1 MAPRPSHTRQLHK
14 KNQEKE
20 RELHSTA
27 HSSVYNCIYFYKGKL
42 LTDNPIVQSLAC
54 PPPSGGFRQHHTP
67 GLTLMLEKTHC
78 PHYSLY
84 RRLVHRSYMIDVSF
98 FFGYSLF
105 FSVSISVSLSLSLDA
120 KSTSLEVSVR
130 LGYALA
136 RHPNLLDA
144 IWRLIWF
151 PRVLAL
157 YIFISLQLMVPF
169 TLGPFFSFLVGE
181 RGCYCYPGWCRCF
194 FPYVYYSHESIS

>member
-1 MAPRPSHTRQLHK
+1 MFLS
-14 KNQEKE
+14 
-20 RELHSTA
+20 
-27 HSSVYNCIYFYKGKL
+27 SSVILF
-42 LTDNPIVQSLAC
+42 
-54 PPPSGGFRQHHTP
+54 
-67 GLTLMLEKTHC
+67 
-78 PHYSLY
+78 
-84 RRLVHRSYMIDVSF
+84 SF
-98 FFGYSLF
+98 LSR
-105 FSVSISVSLSLSLDA
+105 SLSLSLDA

-169 TLGPFFSFLVGE
+169 TLGPFFSFLVGGE
-181 RGCYCYPGWCRCF
+181 GVIVTLVGVDAFSLMYIILTR
-194 FPYVYYSHESIS
+194 VYHDQGDAHF

>member
-1 MAPRPSHTRQLHK
+1 MFLS
-14 KNQEKE
+14 
-20 RELHSTA
+20 
-27 HSSVYNCIYFYKGKL
+27 SSVIL
-42 LTDNPIVQSLAC
+42 L
-54 PPPSGGFRQHHTP
+54 
-67 GLTLMLEKTHC
+67 
-78 PHYSLY
+78 
-84 RRLVHRSYMIDVSF
+84 SF
-98 FFGYSLF
+98 LSR
-105 FSVSISVSLSLSLDA
+105 SLSLSLDA

-169 TLGPFFSFLVGE
+169 TLGPFFFLFLWGE
-181 RGCYCYPGWCRCF
+181 RVLLLPWLVSML
-194 FPYVYYSHESIS
+194 FPLCILFSREYIMTRAMRIFDHAACVSLHSAYMLYYYIYRPQYIVHQFDCPYDFEYI

>member
-1 MAPRPSHTRQLHK
+1 
-14 KNQEKE
+14 
-20 RELHSTA
+20 
-27 HSSVYNCIYFYKGKL
+27 
-42 LTDNPIVQSLAC
+42 
-54 PPPSGGFRQHHTP
+54 
-67 GLTLMLEKTHC
+67 
-78 PHYSLY
+78 
-84 RRLVHRSYMIDVSF
+84 MIDVSF

-144 IWRLIWF
+144 IWRLIWC

-157 YIFISLQLMVPF
+157 YIFISLQLFLISLPRF
-169 TLGPFFSFLVGE
+169 LLLWDLFSFLVGGE
-181 RGCYCYPGWCRCF
+181 GVIVTLVGVDAFSLMYIILTR
-194 FPYVYYSHESIS
+194 VYHDQGDAHF

>member
-1 MAPRPSHTRQLHK
+1 MFLS
-14 KNQEKE
+14 
-20 RELHSTA
+20 
-27 HSSVYNCIYFYKGKL
+27 SSVILFSFL
-42 LTDNPIVQSLAC
+42 SRSL
-54 PPPSGGFRQHHTP
+54 
-67 GLTLMLEKTHC
+67 
-78 PHYSLY
+78 
-84 RRLVHRSYMIDVSF
+84 
-98 FFGYSLF
+98 
-105 FSVSISVSLSLSLDA
+105 SLSLSLDA

-169 TLGPFFSFLVGE
+169 TLGPFFFLFLWGREGVIVTLVGVDAFSLMYIILT
-181 RGCYCYPGWCRCF
+181 R
-194 FPYVYYSHESIS
+194 VYHDQGDAHF